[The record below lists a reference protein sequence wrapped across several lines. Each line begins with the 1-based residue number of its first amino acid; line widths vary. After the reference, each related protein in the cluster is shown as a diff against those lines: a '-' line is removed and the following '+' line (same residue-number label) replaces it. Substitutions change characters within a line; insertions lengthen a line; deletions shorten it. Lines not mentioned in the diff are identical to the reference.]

1 MGFCLLSLI
10 FGWIVCSSQHDLSN
24 VSAPELMVVFVASD
38 LLTNMRVSLERK
50 KKLINDLMLQ
60 NN

>member
-1 MGFCLLSLI
+1 M
-10 FGWIVCSSQHDLSN
+10 CSSQRDLSN

-38 LLTNMRVSLERK
+38 LLTNMRVSLEWK